1 MLSRRALVGKLAAG
15 AAGAVVAW
23 TASAGRAKPAFAR
36 GRTPT
41 SPGAGEHGDELRAP
55 APEVHP
61 PAEPSSTR
69 VTDTGPPATVSS
81 PPPWEL
87 LRPLA
92 IGSVVAHGWR
102 LAELT
107 GAVDGTCVLTLRNAR
122 GRAQRVHLCRNDG
135 RPQGLVYT
143 KRFDLVVMNGGQGDL
158 PTNEGFAQA
167 VAELA
172 HVLAANENNRHSAR
186 VVAQL
191 LPHEERLRLFAG
203 PVDRRLR

>member
-23 TASAGRAKPAFAR
+23 TASAGRAKAAFAR
-36 GRTPT
+36 GTTPT
-41 SPGAGEHGDELRAP
+41 SPGSDEHGDQRRAP
-55 APEVHP
+55 APEMRP
-61 PAEPSSTR
+61 PAELPSTR
-69 VTDTGPPATVSS
+69 VMDSGPPATVSS

-92 IGSVVAHGWR
+92 LGSVVAHGWR
-102 LAELT
+102 LVELT

-122 GRAQRVHLCRNDG
+122 GRTCRVHLCRNDG
-135 RPQGLVYT
+135 RPHGLIYT

-158 PTNEGFAQA
+158 PTDEGFAQA
-167 VAELA
+167 VAKLA
-172 HVLAANENNRHSAR
+172 HVLAANENNRYTAR
-186 VVAQL
+186 VVAEL